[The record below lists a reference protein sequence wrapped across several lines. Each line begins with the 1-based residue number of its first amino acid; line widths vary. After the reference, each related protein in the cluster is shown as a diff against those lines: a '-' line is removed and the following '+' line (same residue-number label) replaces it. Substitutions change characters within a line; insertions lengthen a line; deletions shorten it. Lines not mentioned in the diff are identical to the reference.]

1 MNDMDDTPEHVEM
14 AGGGTICRHCGG
26 AVDKDGFSTGGLV
39 TADTGDFE
47 PVGDD
52 VEADETEQ
60 HEDTERK
67 RALAFSSAV
76 SRRHGKQ
83 G

>member
-1 MNDMDDTPEHVEM
+1 MNDAPEHVER

-26 AVDKDGFSTGGLV
+26 AVDEDGFSTGGLV
-39 TADTGDFE
+39 VADTGEFE
-47 PVGDD
+47 SVSDD

-60 HEDTERK
+60 REDTERK
-67 RALAFSSAV
+67 RALAFSAAV
-76 SRRHGKQ
+76 TRRHGKQ

>member
-1 MNDMDDTPEHVEM
+1 MDDMSDTPDVETS
-14 AGGGTICRHCGG
+14 GSGTVCRHCGG

-39 TADTGDFE
+39 VDTGEFE
-47 PVGDD
+47 PVSDD

-67 RALAFSSAV
+67 RALAFSAAV
-76 SRRHGKQ
+76 SHRHGRQ